1 MAKTIIAEGRTST
14 EAIEKG
20 LNELG
25 VSKDRVDIKVLEN
38 DDKRSFFSIL
48 APRVVKVEMTLKEGV
63 EPRNQGSSKIEGH
76 KSGNYNHTGYNKRN
90 DKYENREHEEYKP
103 HVERPRVYLKP
114 EEVEIAKKNLVTF
127 LDEFVAKE
135 GSMQYSIHN
144 DEEYIY
150 VEMNGENSGTFIG
163 YRGETLNAM
172 QTLLTSIA
180 NKHLDTKAHIILNIA
195 GYREKRQKA
204 LEELAGKLSKSV
216 IRTGKQVTLEPMS
229 AYERKVIHNYLQS
242 SDEVRTYSVGEEPY
256 RKVVISR
263 K

>member
-25 VSKDRVDIKVLEN
+25 VSKDRVDIKVLDS

-63 EPRNQGSSKIEGH
+63 EPKKENY
-76 KSGNYNHTGYNKRN
+76 KSEKHDYK
-90 DKYENREHEEYKP
+90 HEEQHYEEENKP
-103 HVERPRVYLKP
+103 YVKKEKVHLKP
-114 EEVEIAKKNLVTF
+114 EELEVATKNLKTF
-127 LDEFVAKE
+127 LDEFVTKVAD
-135 GSMQYSIHN
+135 MNYNIHS

-150 VEMNGENSGTFIG
+150 VEMNGEDAGTFIG

-172 QTLLTSIA
+172 QTILTSIA
-180 NKHLDTKAHIILNIA
+180 NKHLETKAHIILNIA

-204 LEELAGKLSKSV
+204 LEELADKLSKTV

-229 AYERKVIHNYLQS
+229 AYERKIIHNRLQA
-242 SDEVRTYSVGEEPY
+242 SDAVKTFSVGEEPY
-256 RKVVISR
+256 RKVVIS
-263 K
+263 KK